1 MSEVPLTR
9 LHGMPFVE
17 WKRELEQQT
26 DRGAAII
33 GSAFLE
39 ARLEEAIRSR
49 LVGTGEPVDAL
60 FQGDAPLATFRAKID
75 MGFAVGLYAQKIHRD
90 LNLIRK
96 IRNKFAH
103 QFGAIAFSTPDIAS
117 QCSELWLPKNILNY
131 GEESGPT
138 DPREQYVRTLLMV
151 FHAVLT
157 EMKDNKPELREP
169 RVLPW

>member
-1 MSEVPLTR
+1 MTEKPETR

-33 GSAFLE
+33 GAAFLE

-49 LVGTGEPVDAL
+49 LIGTGEPVDAL
-60 FQGDAPLATFRAKID
+60 FKGEAPLRTFRAKID
-75 MGFAVGLYAQKIHRD
+75 MGFALGLFGPRIHRD

-103 QFGAIAFSTPDIAS
+103 HFGAISF
-117 QCSELWLPKNILNY
+117 
-131 GEESGPT
+131 
-138 DPREQYVRTLLMV
+138 TL
-151 FHAVLT
+151 
-157 EMKDNKPELREP
+157 
-169 RVLPW
+169 